1 MIPDTKSGMPSAA
14 SVVTKILLGKK
25 VPTDAAIIA
34 QVLRESRSKNFDRFD
49 LAWYKT
55 KARQG
60 KLRGQDGTRFVIQ
73 QKTAKT
79 F

>member
-1 MIPDTKSGMPSAA
+1 MNPKIPSKPTVA

-25 VPTDAAIIA
+25 VPTDATIIA
-34 QVLRESRSKNFDRFD
+34 RVLAESRSEKFDRFD

-60 KLRGQDGTRFVIQ
+60 KLKGQDGQRYAIQ
-73 QKTAKT
+73 QKVAKT

>member
-1 MIPDTKSGMPSAA
+1 MATTTPSKPTAA

-25 VPTDAAIIA
+25 VPTDAEIIA
-34 QVLRESRSKNFDRFD
+34 QVLAESRSKKFDRFD

-60 KLRGQDGTRFVIQ
+60 KLKGQNGTPYVIQ
-73 QKTAKT
+73 QRVAKT